1 MLSGTKPPRSDWP
14 GHVHGGWQRARTMG
28 RRCTPQR
35 ERTKA
40 PQNSRTWGSP
50 RGTRQ
55 NPIVSPAPPGNQKGP
70 RKSAPP
76 YAPMTE
82 TRPPLRTA
90 RMQSLTISGVS
101 VCRPGGSEAGR
112 RNLGAGWRG
121 GRPASGPHGRGKQHS
136 REARAA
142 GAFTRALPH
151 LQLQGGLD
159 LVDQPLGGSGGK
171 WGGRRWATAGAG
183 QVGPA
188 SEGHARAHTQ
198 HTTHNNACGPHTHT
212 LAPPPW
218 RSACRPRQCKRRA
231 PCQARLTSSPCGE
244 WLYEGDEGSGAQ
256 GRLRAGQRRFPARV
270 WLVV

>member
-14 GHVHGGWQRARTMG
+14 GHVHGGWQRARAMG
-28 RRCTPQR
+28 RRCTLQR

-40 PQNSRTWGSP
+40 PPNSRTWGSP

-101 VCRPGGSEAGR
+101 VCRPGGSDAGR

-142 GAFTRALPH
+142 GAFSRALPH

-171 WGGRRWATAGAG
+171 WGADVGLRRARAKWGRRAKGT
-183 QVGPA
+183 
-188 SEGHARAHTQ
+188 HAHTRNTQ
-198 HTTHNNACGPHTHT
+198 HTTTPAAHTHT
-212 LAPPPW
+212 L
-218 RSACRPRQCKRRA
+218 SRPHRGVVQADRVNANVGRL
-231 PCQARLTSSPCGE
+231 ARL
-244 WLYEGDEGSGAQ
+244 A
-256 GRLRAGQRRFPARV
+256 
-270 WLVV
+270 